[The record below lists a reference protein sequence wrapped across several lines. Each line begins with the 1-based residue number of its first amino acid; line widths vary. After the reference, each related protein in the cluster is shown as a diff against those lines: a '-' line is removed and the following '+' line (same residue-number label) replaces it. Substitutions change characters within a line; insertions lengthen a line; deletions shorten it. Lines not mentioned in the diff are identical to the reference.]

1 MNKKKNNNLQCIT
14 KDKNIIIQ
22 NNIYE
27 SNILNNNSLDKSIN
41 TKLNKKLNKKLKTND
56 NTTLN
61 TNDDNMLTNNE
72 NINAN
77 EKMIINENKTILNM
91 NNKTTINENNIINEN
106 IKTENK
112 NTENLWINKYKP
124 IIISD
129 IIGNKEQINI
139 FKKWLCDIKINK
151 CQSILIS
158 GNQGLGKTLT
168 IKLILEE
175 NNYIVR
181 IINPNDI
188 KDHRIYDDFNDY
200 YNFINSIYSKI
211 NFKNNKNTKIALI
224 FDETENIT
232 LTSEKKYVMDI
243 YKNNNKL
250 KSFPLI
256 FISNNQHSKLLNDL
270 KKNCLEINFKF
281 PSKFELSKLIF
292 NILDKENIKLEN
304 NIDPDILLNK
314 IIIFSQFDIR
324 RLINILQ
331 ELSYHLINNTITNNN
346 IDEFIEKSRKKN
358 IDIGLFES
366 TEKILNNYLDYE
378 TIIKLYE
385 SEKVLLPLMIHENYL
400 KKILSVKLDLNNKL
414 DEDETQLYCNNNCN
428 NNWNNIIYNIV
439 KISDSLSRGDNIETS
454 IYTDQNWYLQTI
466 HGFYTCI
473 NTSFWINK
481 NNYNLIKKNKT
492 SQHKLLG
499 ECPKININ
507 NIKFSADL
515 NKTSLKNIN
524 RKNILNLSK
533 IIDNKSNQEILMLN
547 KICNYFIENNQ
558 EKKLINKLNGYNK
571 DITIKEIELCLKID
585 KTTDF
590 NILASKDKKRIS
602 KQINN

>member
-1 MNKKKNNNLQCIT
+1 MSKKKNNKKNNLLENNT
-14 KDKNIIIQ
+14 NSL
-22 NNIYE
+22 NNI
-27 SNILNNNSLDKSIN
+27 
-41 TKLNKKLNKKLKTND
+41 
-56 NTTLN
+56 
-61 TNDDNMLTNNE
+61 
-72 NINAN
+72 
-77 EKMIINENKTILNM
+77 
-91 NNKTTINENNIINEN
+91 
-106 IKTENK
+106 
-112 NTENLWINKYKP
+112 ENLWINKYKP
-124 IIISD
+124 MVISD

-139 FKKWLCDIKINK
+139 FKKWLTDIKINK

-211 NFKNNKNTKIALI
+211 NFKNNKNKKIALI

-281 PSKFELSKLIF
+281 PSNSELCKLIF

-304 NIDPDILLNK
+304 NIDSNILLNK
-314 IIIFSQFDIR
+314 IILFSQYDIR

-331 ELSYHLINNTITNNN
+331 ELSYHLINNVITNNN

-400 KKILSVKLDLNNKL
+400 KKMLSSQTNNKL
-414 DEDETQLYCNNNCN
+414 ND
-428 NNWNNIIYNIV
+428 IIYNIV
-439 KISDSLSRGDNIETS
+439 KISDSISRGDNIETS

-466 HGFYTCI
+466 HGFYTCL

-481 NNYNLIKKNKT
+481 IDNNKK
-492 SQHKLLG
+492 L
-499 ECPKININ
+499 NIN

-533 IIDNKSNQEILMLN
+533 IINNKSNQEILMLN

-558 EKKLINKLNGYNK
+558 EKKLIDKLNGYNK

-585 KTTDF
+585 KTTEY
-590 NILASKDKKRIS
+590 NILASKDKKRIT
-602 KQINN
+602 KQINE